1 MLRKLCLERYGF
13 VCKIIN
19 GDTPSIVK
27 RHSPNKQSRQASID
41 DFQSVAGFNVIIMSP
56 SAAGMGLNV
65 TAANHVI
72 HYSRLW
78 NPAKEN
84 QATDRVYRIGQTKEV
99 YVYYPMAVRSDLRSF
114 DEILDDLLARKT
126 ALAESSIFPTERME
140 VTQEELNQML
150 FL

>member
-19 GDTPSIVK
+19 EDTPSIVK

-41 DFQSVAGFNVIIMSP
+41 EFQSVAGFNVIIMSP